1 MVNEIDV
8 INMGQRQDIK
18 SVLLFSYLWDRIY

>member
-8 INMGQRQDIK
+8 INMGRRQDIK